1 MIYELEAMVHGK
13 PKAYLFVIADSTEE
27 ALKMANQ
34 HPMDFPYIFG
44 ESDIIASGSEKGVF
58 EAIYL

>member
-27 ALKMANQ
+27 ALRIANG
-34 HPMDFPYIFG
+34 HEMDFLYIFG
-44 ESDIIASGSEKGVF
+44 ESDIIESGSEKKVF